1 MEIYKNRFS
10 NHKIVKSYT
19 FSSGKLNNQSPINN
33 MWELLEL
40 KGIQIVKNYISLEE
54 KVIEL
59 WNMQEFCTRQGWTLD
74 NKIKEKYEKTLKEY
88 NKLYN
93 IKSLIYSSWSLF
105 QDKKLLF
112 PYIFKNNIRQSKIT
126 FRKLHHCKN
135 RIFSKGE

>member
-10 NHKIVKSYT
+10 NHKIIELYT
-19 FSSGKLNNQSPINN
+19 FSSGNLKNHSSINN

-93 IKSLIYSSWSLF
+93 IKSCIYSSWSLF

-112 PYIFKNNIRQSKIT
+112 PCIFKNNIRQSKIT
-126 FRKLHHCKN
+126 FRKLHHCKT

>member
-1 MEIYKNRFS
+1 MEIYKDRFS
-10 NHKIVKSYT
+10 NQNIKKSYT
-19 FSSGKLNNQSPINN
+19 FSSGELKNHSSINN

-40 KGIQIVKNYISLEE
+40 KSRQIVKKYVSLEE

-88 NKLYN
+88 NNLYN
-93 IKSLIYSSWSLF
+93 IKSVIYSSLSSF
-105 QDKKLLF
+105 QDKNLLF
-112 PYIFKNNIRQSKIT
+112 PYIFKDNIRQSKIT
-126 FRKLHHCKN
+126 FRKLHHCKT